1 MKDLRGGASK
11 QHHTAE
17 HNSRAARGDV
27 RRPRAGVP
35 TRFHRRLI
43 IVADCAF
50 PNDSPF
56 PRAAK
61 AETEFFNRCSLF
73 THLFYV
79 HKVTARTC
87 TLHAV

>member
-50 PNDSPF
+50 PFPNDS
-56 PRAAK
+56 R
-61 AETEFFNRCSLF
+61 ETEFFNRCSLF